1 MLKRLRIQNILL
13 IDKADLEFGPGMT
26 VISGETGAGKSILLA
41 ALGLVLGDR
50 ASSDL
55 LGQWGDEAVVEATF
69 ELPDHSPAYR
79 EVIRCLT
86 DAGVDSGEGLVVI
99 RRVLN
104 RSGRSRAFINNGTAL
119 QKLLAKVASHLVDL
133 HGQHEHQSLL
143 RPETYVG
150 LLDQRVSET
159 MGREYEATYEA
170 WRLLMARLQAHE
182 TSDRENRRQ
191 EDLLRYQIQEI
202 EEVNLEPGEDVEI
215 ERRLK
220 LAKSAEHIR
229 SALAEVDRRMGGSGD
244 ETGLMDGLSALER
257 RLADAAKI
265 DGGLVPIQ
273 EAWASALIQL
283 EELCRDV
290 QAYGEAFEEDSVH
303 LDELQERSFLIAG
316 LKRKYGESVEEILS
330 FRNRQTE
337 ELESLTRDE
346 REIESLR
353 AQEPAIEKCL
363 AKAALALHNARVKA
377 AKKIAAD
384 VESHL
389 HLLGMERARFEVGVD
404 WRENPEGIAIKGNTR
419 VHPGPRGADR
429 VAFRLSTIPDR
440 PLADLRDVAS
450 GGEISRIM
458 LALKSVLGRAD
469 GVPTMVFDEID
480 NGIGGRMSEVVADR
494 LAALAEGEQI
504 LCITHLAQ
512 IAARA
517 ASNFAVNKIERDGG
531 LVTVIEPL
539 VGRKRE
545 REILRMLG
553 GKEDSKSSKEYVREM
568 LNRVA
573 E

>member
-13 IDKADLEFGPGMT
+13 IDNADLEFGPGMT

-69 ELPDHSPAYR
+69 ELPDASPAYR
-79 EVIRCLT
+79 EVIKCLK

-104 RSGRSRAFINNGTAL
+104 RSGRSRAFINNGAAL

-133 HGQHEHQSLL
+133 HGQHEHQSLF
-143 RPETYVG
+143 RPETYAG
-150 LLDQRVSET
+150 LLDQRVSGT
-159 MGREYEATYEA
+159 VGKEYEAADET
-170 WRLLMARLQAHE
+170 WRELMTRLEAHE
-182 TSDRENRRQ
+182 TSDRENRRK

-215 ERRLK
+215 DRRLK
-220 LAKSAEHIR
+220 LAKSAEQIR
-229 SALAEVDRRMGGSGD
+229 SALLEVDRRMAGGG

-290 QAYGEAFEEDSVH
+290 QAYGEAFEEDSLR

-330 FRNRQTE
+330 FRDRQTE
-337 ELESLTRDE
+337 ELETLTRDE
-346 REIESLR
+346 REIETLR
-353 AQEPAIEKCL
+353 AEQPVAEKRL
-363 AKAALALHNARVKA
+363 VKAARALHNARAKA
-377 AKKIAAD
+377 AKKIATD

-389 HLLGMERARFEVGVD
+389 HLLGMKRARFEVGVD
-404 WRENPEGIAIKGNTR
+404 WREDPEGVAIAGNLR
-419 VHPGPRGADR
+419 IRPGARGADR
-429 VAFRLSTIPDR
+429 ITFRLSTIPDR

-517 ASNFAVNKIERDGG
+517 ASNFAVNKIDRDGG

-539 VGRKRE
+539 TGPKRE
-545 REILRMLG
+545 KEILRMLG
-553 GKEDSKSSKEYVREM
+553 GKEDSESSKGYVREI
-568 LNRVA
+568 LNRVT